1 MAAANFKRQQQAA
14 TTSSDNQQQQRA
26 EGKDMDFGINSDQQA
41 MLGHVRTLLDDVC
54 SMAYASRCDEQ
65 MTPPR
70 EAFNAL
76 ARNGWL
82 GLIAPEEYGGANGSP
97 TDLALLLEET
107 GHHFEELG
115 LWLFR
120 SFTFGCYAVLKHGTE
135 EQKQRI
141 VPGVVKG
148 ELSFAFGLTEPDS
161 GSDAAALRTRAVP
174 DGDDFVINGR
184 KQWTSG
190 MDIADYVLLAVR
202 TSDQGKKQLGIST
215 FLVDTHLP
223 GIEVRKI
230 ATLGQRAIGTTEV
243 TYTNVRVPRTALLGS
258 IDKGWSICE
267 DTLRYERLCLSAA
280 RIGAARQAF
289 EYALDYA
296 KTRQQFGKTIG
307 SFQVTQHKFADMKV
321 MLDTAQTMVRRYAW
335 LMENGKAERADAAV
349 LKYYVAE
356 SYKTISDICL
366 QILGGYGYCME
377 YPMQRF
383 FRDSR
388 LATIGGGTSEIQK
401 NIIASTLGL

>member
-1 MAAANFKRQQQAA
+1 MNFGL
-14 TTSSDNQQQQRA
+14 TSEQ
-26 EGKDMDFGINSDQQA
+26 EG
-41 MLGHVRTLLDDVC
+41 MLHHVRALLDDVC
-54 SMAYASRCDEQ
+54 TMEYAAKCDATF
-65 MTPPR
+65 TPPR

-82 GLIAPEEYGGANGSP
+82 GLIAPEEYGGSGGSP

-107 GHHFEELG
+107 GNHFEELG

-120 SFTFGCYAVLKHGTE
+120 NFTYGCYAVLKHGTD

-148 ELSFAFGLTEPDS
+148 ELSFAFALTEPDS
-161 GSDAAALRTRAVP
+161 GSDAAALRTRATA
-174 DGDDFVINGR
+174 DGDHVLINGR
-184 KQWTSG
+184 KQFTSG
-190 MDIADYVLLAVR
+190 MDIADYALVALR
-202 TSDQGKKQLGIST
+202 TSDLGKKQLGIST
-215 FLVDTHLP
+215 FLVDTKLP

-230 ATLGQRAIGTTEV
+230 PTLGQHAIGTTEV
-243 TYTNVRVPRTALLGS
+243 TFTDVRVPRTAVLGPL
-258 IDKGWSICE
+258 DQGWAICE

-280 RIGAARQAF
+280 RIGAARRAF
-289 EYALDYA
+289 EFALEYA
-296 KTRQQFGKTIG
+296 KTRHQFGKPIG

-321 MLDTAQTMVRRYAW
+321 MLDTSQTMVRRYAW
-335 LMENGKAERADAAV
+335 LMEHDQAQRADTAV
-349 LKYYVAE
+349 IKYYIAE
-356 SYKTISDICL
+356 CYKTISDMCL

-401 NIIASTLGL
+401 NIIAGTLGL

>member
-1 MAAANFKRQQQAA
+1 MNFGN
-14 TTSSDNQQQQRA
+14 T
-26 EGKDMDFGINSDQQA
+26 SDQEL
-41 MLGHVRTLLDDVC
+41 MLHSVRFLLDDVC
-54 SMAYASRCDEQ
+54 SMDYATKCDNNR
-65 MTPPR
+65 TPPR
-70 EAFNAL
+70 EAFDAM
-76 ARNGWL
+76 AQNGWL
-82 GLIAPEEYGGANGSP
+82 GLIAPESFGGSGGSP
-97 TDLALLLEET
+97 TDLALVLEET

-120 SFTFGCYAVLKHGTE
+120 SFTYGCYAILQHGTE

-141 VPGVVKG
+141 VPGAANGK
-148 ELSFAFGLTEPDS
+148 LSFAFALSEPDS
-161 GSDAAALRTRAVP
+161 GSDAASLRTRAVI
-174 DGDDFVINGR
+174 DGDYFIVNGR

-190 MDIADYVLLAVR
+190 MDIADYVLVALR
-202 TSDQGKKQLGIST
+202 TNDLGKKQLGIST
-215 FLVDTHLP
+215 LMIDTKLP

-230 ATLGQRAIGTTEV
+230 ATLGQHAIGTTEV
-243 TYTNVRVPRTALLGS
+243 TFTDVRVPRTALLGEL
-258 IDKGWSICE
+258 DQGWAVCE
-267 DTLRYERLCLSAA
+267 DTLRYERLCLSAV

-296 KTRQQFGKTIG
+296 KTRHQFGKPIG

-321 MLDTAQTMVRRYAW
+321 MLDTSFTMVRRYAW
-335 LMENGKAERADAAV
+335 LMENGKAERADTAV
-349 LKYYVAE
+349 IKYYIAE
-356 SYKTISDICL
+356 SYKTISDMCL
-366 QILGGYGYCME
+366 QILGGYGYSME

>member
-1 MAAANFKRQQQAA
+1 MN
-14 TTSSDNQQQQRA
+14 
-26 EGKDMDFGINSDQQA
+26 FGITSDQET
-41 MLGHVRTLLDDVC
+41 MIDHVRALLDDVC
-54 SMAYASRCDEQ
+54 DMAYAARCDETS
-65 MTPPR
+65 TPPR
-70 EAFNAL
+70 DAFNAM

-82 GLIAPEEYGGANGSP
+82 GLIAPEEYGGAGGTP

-107 GHHFEELG
+107 GNHFEELG

-120 SFTFGCYAVLKHGTE
+120 NFTYGCYAVLKHGTK

-148 ELSFAFGLTEPDS
+148 ELSFAFALTEPDS
-161 GSDAAALRTRAVP
+161 GSDAAALRTRAVA
-174 DGDDFVINGR
+174 DGDHFVINGR
-184 KQWTSG
+184 KQFTSG
-190 MDIADYVLLAVR
+190 MDIADYVLVALR
-202 TSDQGKKQLGIST
+202 TNDLGKKQLGIST
-215 FLVDTHLP
+215 FLVDTRLP

-230 ATLGQRAIGTTEV
+230 PTLGQHAIGTTEV
-243 TYTNVRVPRTALLGS
+243 TFTDVRVPASALLGE
-258 IDKGWSICE
+258 IDNGWAICE

-280 RIGAARQAF
+280 RIGAARRAF
-289 EYALDYA
+289 EFALDYA
-296 KTRQQFGKTIG
+296 KTRHQFGKPIG

-321 MLDTAQTMVRRYAW
+321 MLDTSQTMVRRYAW
-335 LMENGKAERADAAV
+335 LLENGKAERADTAII
-349 LKYYVAE
+349 KYYIAE

-401 NIIASTLGL
+401 NIIAATLGL

>member
-1 MAAANFKRQQQAA
+1 MN
-14 TTSSDNQQQQRA
+14 
-26 EGKDMDFGINSDQQA
+26 FGITSDQEA
-41 MLGHVRTLLDDVC
+41 MVDHVRALLDDVC
-54 SMAYASRCDEQ
+54 GMDYVARCDEN

-70 EAFNAL
+70 EAFDAL

-82 GLIAPEEYGGANGSP
+82 GLIAPEAYGGAGGSA
-97 TDLALLLEET
+97 TDLALLLEEA
-107 GHHFEELG
+107 GNHFEELG

-141 VPGVVKG
+141 VPGVIAGK
-148 ELSFAFGLTEPDS
+148 LSFAFGLTEPDS
-161 GSDAAALRTRAVP
+161 GSDAAALRTRAVA

-190 MDIADYVLLAVR
+190 MDIAQYVLLAVR
-202 TSDQGKKQLGIST
+202 TSDQGKKQQGIST
-215 FLVDTHLP
+215 FLVDTSLP

-230 ATLGQRAIGTTEV
+230 PTLGQRAIGTTEV
-243 TYTNVRVPRTALLGS
+243 TYTDVRVPRSALLGEL
-258 IDKGWSICE
+258 DRGWSICE

-280 RIGAARQAF
+280 RIGAARRAF

-321 MLDTAQTMVRRYAW
+321 LLDTSQALVRRYAW
-335 LMENGKAERADAAV
+335 LMDHGQTERADAAV
-349 LKYYVAE
+349 LKYHVAE
-356 SYKTISDICL
+356 SYKTISDVCL

-401 NIIASTLGL
+401 NIIAATLGL

>member
-1 MAAANFKRQQQAA
+1 MNFGN
-14 TTSSDNQQQQRA
+14 T
-26 EGKDMDFGINSDQQA
+26 SDQEL
-41 MLGHVRTLLDDVC
+41 MLQSVRSLLDDVC
-54 SMAYASRCDEQ
+54 SMDYAAKCDINH
-65 MTPPR
+65 TPPR
-70 EAFNAL
+70 EAFNAM
-76 ARNGWL
+76 AQNGWL
-82 GLIAPEEYGGANGSP
+82 GLIAPESFGGSGGSP
-97 TDLALLLEET
+97 TDLALVLEET

-120 SFTFGCYAVLKHGTE
+120 SFTYGCYAILQHGTD

-141 VPGVVKG
+141 VPGAANGK
-148 ELSFAFGLTEPDS
+148 LSFAFALSEPDS
-161 GSDAAALRTRAVP
+161 GSDAASLRTRAVI
-174 DGDDFVINGR
+174 DGDYFIVNGR

-190 MDIADYVLLAVR
+190 MDIADYALVALR
-202 TSDQGKKQLGIST
+202 TNDLGKKQLGIST
-215 FLVDTHLP
+215 LMIDTKLP

-230 ATLGQRAIGTTEV
+230 ATLGQHAIGTTEV
-243 TYTNVRVPRTALLGS
+243 TFTDVRVPRTALLGQL
-258 IDKGWSICE
+258 DHGWAVCE
-267 DTLRYERLCLSAA
+267 DTLRYERLCLSAV

-296 KTRQQFGKTIG
+296 KTRHQFGKPIG

-321 MLDTAQTMVRRYAW
+321 MLDTSFTMVRRYAW
-335 LMENGKAERADAAV
+335 LMENSKAERADTAV
-349 LKYYVAE
+349 IKYYIAE
-356 SYKTISDICL
+356 SYKTISDMCL
-366 QILGGYGYCME
+366 QIPGGYGYSME

>member
-1 MAAANFKRQQQAA
+1 MNFGN
-14 TTSSDNQQQQRA
+14 T
-26 EGKDMDFGINSDQQA
+26 SDQEL
-41 MLGHVRTLLDDVC
+41 MLQSVRSLLDDVC
-54 SMAYASRCDEQ
+54 SMDYAAKCDINH
-65 MTPPR
+65 TPPR
-70 EAFNAL
+70 EAFNAM
-76 ARNGWL
+76 AQNGWL
-82 GLIAPEEYGGANGSP
+82 GLIAPESFGGSGGSP
-97 TDLALLLEET
+97 TDLALVLEET

-120 SFTFGCYAVLKHGTE
+120 SFTYGCYAILQHGTE

-141 VPGVVKG
+141 VPGAANGK
-148 ELSFAFGLTEPDS
+148 LSFAFALSEPDS
-161 GSDAAALRTRAVP
+161 GSDAASLRTRAVI
-174 DGDDFVINGR
+174 DGDYFIVNGR

-190 MDIADYVLLAVR
+190 MDIADYALVALR
-202 TSDQGKKQLGIST
+202 TNDLGKKQLGIST
-215 FLVDTHLP
+215 LMIDTKLP

-230 ATLGQRAIGTTEV
+230 ATLGQHAIGTTEV
-243 TYTNVRVPRTALLGS
+243 TFTDVRVPRNALLGQL
-258 IDKGWSICE
+258 DHGWAVCE
-267 DTLRYERLCLSAA
+267 DTLRYERLCLSAV

-296 KTRQQFGKTIG
+296 KTRHQFGKPIG

-321 MLDTAQTMVRRYAW
+321 MLDTSFTMVRRYAW
-335 LMENGKAERADAAV
+335 LMENGKAERADTAV
-349 LKYYVAE
+349 IKYYIAE
-356 SYKTISDICL
+356 SYKTISDMCL
-366 QILGGYGYCME
+366 QILGGYGYSME

>member
-1 MAAANFKRQQQAA
+1 MN
-14 TTSSDNQQQQRA
+14 
-26 EGKDMDFGINSDQQA
+26 FGITSDQES
-41 MLGHVRTLLDDVC
+41 MIDHVRTLLDDVC
-54 SMAYASRCDEQ
+54 DMAYAARCDETS
-65 MTPPR
+65 TPPR
-70 EAFNAL
+70 EAFNAM

-82 GLIAPEEYGGANGSP
+82 GLIAPEEYGGAGGTP

-107 GHHFEELG
+107 GNHFEELG

-120 SFTFGCYAVLKHGTE
+120 NFTYGCYAVLKHGTE

-148 ELSFAFGLTEPDS
+148 ELSFAFALTEPDS
-161 GSDAAALRTRAVP
+161 GSDAAALKTRAVD
-174 DGDDFVINGR
+174 DGNGHFVINGR
-184 KQWTSG
+184 KQFTSG
-190 MDIADYVLLAVR
+190 MDISDYVLLALR
-202 TSDQGKKQLGIST
+202 TSDLGKKQLGIST
-215 FLVDTHLP
+215 FLVNTRLP

-243 TYTNVRVPRTALLGS
+243 TFTDVRVPASALLGE
-258 IDKGWSICE
+258 IDKGWAICE

-280 RIGAARQAF
+280 RIGAARRAF
-289 EYALDYA
+289 EFALDYA
-296 KTRQQFGKTIG
+296 KTRNQFGKPIG

-321 MLDTAQTMVRRYAW
+321 MLDTSQTMIRRYAW
-335 LMENGKAERADAAV
+335 LMENGKAERVDAAV

-356 SYKTISDICL
+356 SYKTISDISL
-366 QILGGYGYCME
+366 QMLGGYGYCME

-401 NIIASTLGL
+401 NIIAATLGL

>member
-1 MAAANFKRQQQAA
+1 MNFGL
-14 TTSSDNQQQQRA
+14 TSEQ
-26 EGKDMDFGINSDQQA
+26 EA
-41 MLGHVRTLLDDVC
+41 MLHHVRELLDDVC
-54 SMAYASRCDEQ
+54 TMEYAAKCDATL
-65 MTPPR
+65 TPPR
-70 EAFNAL
+70 EAFDAL

-82 GLIAPEEYGGANGSP
+82 GLIAPEEYGGAGGSP

-107 GHHFEELG
+107 GNHFEELG

-120 SFTFGCYAVLKHGTE
+120 NFTYGCYAVLKHGTE

-148 ELSFAFGLTEPDS
+148 ELSFAFALTEPDS
-161 GSDAAALRTRAVP
+161 GSDAAALRTRATA
-174 DGDDFVINGR
+174 DGDHFLINGR
-184 KQWTSG
+184 KQFTSG
-190 MDIADYVLLAVR
+190 MDIADYVLVALR
-202 TSDQGKKQLGIST
+202 TSDLGKKQLGIST
-215 FLVDTHLP
+215 FLVDTKLP

-230 ATLGQRAIGTTEV
+230 PTLGQHAIGTTEV
-243 TYTNVRVPRTALLGS
+243 TFTNVRAPRTAVLGAL
-258 IDKGWSICE
+258 DQGWAICE

-280 RIGAARQAF
+280 RIGAARRAF
-289 EYALDYA
+289 EFALDYA
-296 KTRQQFGKTIG
+296 KTRHQFGKPIG

-321 MLDTAQTMVRRYAW
+321 MLDTSQTMIRRYAW
-335 LMENGKAERADAAV
+335 LMENDQAQRADTAV
-349 LKYYVAE
+349 IKYYIAE
-356 SYKTISDICL
+356 CYKTISDMCL

-401 NIIASTLGL
+401 NIIAGTLGL

>member
-1 MAAANFKRQQQAA
+1 MNFGN
-14 TTSSDNQQQQRA
+14 T
-26 EGKDMDFGINSDQQA
+26 SDQEL
-41 MLGHVRTLLDDVC
+41 MLQSVRSLLDDVC
-54 SMAYASRCDEQ
+54 SMDYAAKCDINH
-65 MTPPR
+65 TPPR
-70 EAFNAL
+70 EAFNAM
-76 ARNGWL
+76 AQNGWL
-82 GLIAPEEYGGANGSP
+82 GLIAPESFGGSGGSP
-97 TDLALLLEET
+97 TDLALVLEET

-120 SFTFGCYAVLKHGTE
+120 SFTYGCYAILQHGTD

-141 VPGVVKG
+141 VPGAANGK
-148 ELSFAFGLTEPDS
+148 LSFAFALSEPDS
-161 GSDAAALRTRAVP
+161 GSDAASLRTRAVI
-174 DGDDFVINGR
+174 DGDYFIVNGR

-190 MDIADYVLLAVR
+190 MDIADYALVALR
-202 TSDQGKKQLGIST
+202 TNDLGKKQLGIST
-215 FLVDTHLP
+215 LMIDTKLP

-230 ATLGQRAIGTTEV
+230 ATLGQHAIGTTEV
-243 TYTNVRVPRTALLGS
+243 TFTDVRVPRTALLGQL
-258 IDKGWSICE
+258 DHGWAVCE
-267 DTLRYERLCLSAA
+267 DTLRYERLCLSAV

-296 KTRQQFGKTIG
+296 NTRHQFGKPIG

-321 MLDTAQTMVRRYAW
+321 MLDTSFTMVRRYAW
-335 LMENGKAERADAAV
+335 LMENGKAERADTAV
-349 LKYYVAE
+349 IKYYIAE
-356 SYKTISDICL
+356 SYKTISDMCL
-366 QILGGYGYCME
+366 QILGGYGYSME